1 MKSAA
6 RPKRSDRPKGAYG
19 NETNL
24 LIPSVMVKV
33 VLVLVV
39 LVEVVVLVVVAL
51 VSSLL
56 RNNVE
61 TGGGPQLL
69 EDDSMNGIENDAFI
83 LIVSF

>member
-1 MKSAA
+1 
-6 RPKRSDRPKGAYG
+6 
-19 NETNL
+19 
-24 LIPSVMVKV
+24 MVKV

-69 EDDSMNGIENDAFI
+69 DVDSMNGIENEDFI
-83 LIVSF
+83 LIVAFFFITMYIYILYQWCNTILFVVVVFWN